1 VAAPFLLYKK
11 LLVSNKVKKICMPA
25 QFVATQQRAMA
36 MRNARRARF
45 LAWLI

>member
-1 VAAPFLLYKK
+1 
-11 LLVSNKVKKICMPA
+11 MPA

-45 LAWLI
+45 LVAEIQAVCGYSDSNTK